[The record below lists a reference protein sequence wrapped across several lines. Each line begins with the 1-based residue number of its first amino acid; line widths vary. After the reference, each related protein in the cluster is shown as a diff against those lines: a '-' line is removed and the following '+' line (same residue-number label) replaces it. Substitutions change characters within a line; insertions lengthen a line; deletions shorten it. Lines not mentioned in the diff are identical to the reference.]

1 MTDQLNLKLRGIF
14 RYRIGVGG
22 FMERQQVF
30 MPDFAHFNANNWPF
44 GTSNLSSFMLL
55 PAYQLSHTE
64 PLYGLGHAE
73 YNLKGFLTNKIPGI
87 KKLNLYLLTGLNTA
101 YVNADRRYFEWYVG
115 IDNLFKVIRAD
126 YIFSYMPGRPMQS
139 AFRIGVTDRL
149 IR

>member
-1 MTDQLNLKLRGIF
+1 
-14 RYRIGVGG
+14 
-22 FMERQQVF
+22 
-30 MPDFAHFNANNWPF
+30 
-44 GTSNLSSFMLL
+44 MLL

-126 YIFSYMPGRPMQS
+126 YIFSYMPGRPIQS
-139 AFRIGVTDRL
+139 AFRIGVMDRL